1 MTLWKIEVGL
11 SINLS
16 GVLLR
21 SMASTTCGVHSVW
34 FGRDVRRIDFVV
46 IFLQWTQNWTAL
58 NFEVNFQ
65 PLIQLNSRGSQN
77 NSWKGH

>member
-1 MTLWKIEVGL
+1 MMLEMQKSKDGGAIGL
-11 SINLS
+11 VIM
-16 GVLLR
+16 GI
-21 SMASTTCGVHSVW
+21 AKHSVW
-34 FGRDVRRIDFVV
+34 FERDVRRIDFVV
-46 IFLQWTQNWTAL
+46 IFFQRTQNWTAL